1 MSWWTCHRGRL
12 CPSAA
17 VGGAISRY
25 LTRICVHIRHMHINE
40 IVITFIIVVIIRT
53 MMMIMMIIANLW
65 IIMNM
70 YLYMCVCIYEY
81 VCVYS
86 ICVCVLS
93 WFFTRTHM
101 HIYPSVHASIRKLN
115 LPAPTL
121 LTLLSRCVLAAKE
134 AAYQTSWPPG
144 QHRMNGLGYV
154 GIPPNCHQPKWCLF
168 LGAWYWYGDVLR

>member
-1 MSWWTCHRGRL
+1 
-12 CPSAA
+12 
-17 VGGAISRY
+17 
-25 LTRICVHIRHMHINE
+25 
-40 IVITFIIVVIIRT
+40 
-53 MMMIMMIIANLW
+53 
-65 IIMNM
+65 
-70 YLYMCVCIYEY
+70 MCVCIYEY

-101 HIYPSVHASIRKLN
+101 HIYPSVRASIRKLN

-154 GIPPNCHQPKWCLF
+154 GIPRIVTSQNDAFFWGHDTDTGMCWDNLGQSKWIFHDRGPHLLTCWPQRDGHEF
-168 LGAWYWYGDVLR
+168 VQRFFGWVLNQWSLKRWENDDYSQ